1 MCRCNWTLVKQKFSI
16 NVALLRGIVLCAS
29 IFGLIF
35 YVDECY
41 IKYKVKP
48 EVLVNEKLVNS
59 RTVPFPAVT
68 ICAPVIAKSEFL
80 NLTKLNEEVKQ
91 NKIPNRSDFNKLLTL
106 QHICPDHYHELS
118 TMAINKSNDVNE
130 PAILDQIS
138 PGFDDIFSACSFYKV
153 QKCDNVFIRSLT
165 DYGYCFSFNML
176 GHHTIFNDGVD
187 KDFYYYKQNN
197 ILKSF
202 DRKAAVEFQ
211 ADENDQEPS
220 NSLWTLEQGYSS
232 DDNFVKPVRAT
243 RGRALIVQL
252 KTKFSDL
259 ANSCLSRRFMVVM
272 NLHLPNELPTNMHSE
287 KLLRFS
293 STSLLK
299 ITARVKQSDETL
311 KNFRLE
317 ERGCYFE
324 GEHNLKYFKSYTKLN
339 CEYECLINF
348 TYKHC
353 GCVKLSMP
361 RTENMKV
368 CKYEDIKCYLTISR
382 SWPNVYF
389 ANVQQEKQFSDF
401 PCGCMPSCT
410 QIKYMITDKTTVRD
424 RNPRYVK

>member
-1 MCRCNWTLVKQKFSI
+1 MCRCNWALIKQKFSI

-41 IKYKVKP
+41 IKFKIRP

-68 ICAPVIAKSEFL
+68 ICVPVIAKSEIL
-80 NLTKLNEEVKQ
+80 NLTKLNEDVKQ
-91 NKIPNRSDFNKLLTL
+91 NKMPNGSELNKLLAL
-106 QHICPDHYHELS
+106 HHVCPDNYHELS
-118 TMAINKSNDVNE
+118 TMAMNKSNDVDE
-130 PAILDQIS
+130 LAILDQIS
-138 PGFDDIFSACSFYKV
+138 PGFDDIFSACFFDKV
-153 QKCDNVFIRSLT
+153 QKCENFFIRSLT
-165 DYGYCFSFNML
+165 DYGYCFTFNML
-176 GHHTIFNDGVD
+176 GYHSIFNDGVD
-187 KDFYYYKQNN
+187 KDFDCY
-197 ILKSF
+197 I
-202 DRKAAVEFQ
+202 Q
-211 ADENDQEPS
+211 AEENDPEPS
-220 NSLWTLEQGYSS
+220 DSLWTLEQGYSVDS
-232 DDNFVKPVRAT
+232 LSVKPVRAT
-243 RGRALIVQL
+243 RGRTLTVQL

-259 ANSCLSRRFMVVM
+259 ANLCLSRSFMVNM
-272 NLHLPNELPTNMHSE
+272 ILHLPNELPTVIHSE
-287 KLLRFS
+287 KLFRLS
-293 STSLLK
+293 SASLLK
-299 ITARVKQSDETL
+299 ITARVKQNDETL

-324 GEHNLKYFKSYTKLN
+324 GEQSLKYFKSYTKLN

-368 CKYEDIKCYLTISR
+368 CKYEDIKCYLTVYR

-389 ANVQQEKQFSDF
+389 ANVQQEKEFLDF
-401 PCGCMPSCT
+401 PCGCMPPCT
-410 QIKYMITDKTTVRD
+410 QMKYMITDKTTVPD
-424 RNPRYVK
+424 RNPRYVKFCHKEHLVLTTHP